1 MKNSKRS
8 KKPIFLIVIIVLIL
22 AAAALAKLTFWQ
34 SSYSPAKYKFSV
46 GLFDKI
52 IKAQDT
58 GGTAELTKDE
68 VNQIISLYFKEY
80 RGSDITVKAVEA
92 DFNGDNMK
100 FYIPV
105 TYKNFNVLL
114 TSEGSISRENDNI
127 KYTPQYF
134 KVGKITL
141 PKSYAMEKLKSK
153 LKNSATVDGDS
164 IMVSTKGFP
173 VGITALSVKN
183 EKLLVTLEKRQLNIE
198 DILKGK
204 LDSIRDLIKN
214 YSSIKNLNLPTKTNG
229 ENEKTAGETST
240 VNSTGTSNANASSG
254 SSSGS
259 SERQQALGK
268 VLSGLSAASG
278 SVSTGGQKAVISQMM
293 SVVGNMKDPSY
304 NPYSAEGSVRAMYGK
319 LSPSEKTQLKAA
331 VFSNVDTSSAGI
343 LANMIGK

>member
-1 MKNSKRS
+1 MKNWKKS

-22 AAAALAKLTFWQ
+22 AAAVFAKLAFWQ
-34 SSYSPAKYKFSV
+34 SSYSPPKYKFSV

-92 DFNGDNMK
+92 DFSGDNMK

-114 TSEGSISRENDNI
+114 TSEGSIFKESDKI

-141 PKSYAMEKLKSK
+141 PKSYVMEKLKSR
-153 LKNSATVDGDS
+153 LKNSATVEQDS

-214 YSSIKNLNLPTKTNG
+214 YSSIKNLNLPTKISGGNQG
-229 ENEKTAGETST
+229 AVENSST
-240 VNSTGTSNANASSG
+240 LNSDGTSNSNTSSG
-254 SSSGS
+254 SSSAS
-259 SERQQALGK
+259 SERQQAIGK
-268 VLSGLSAASG
+268 VLSGLNAASG
-278 SVSTGGQKAVISQMM
+278 SVSTGSQKAVISQMI
-293 SVVGNMKDPSY
+293 SVVESMKDPSY
-304 NPYSAEGSVRAMYGK
+304 NPYSAEGSVKAMYGK
-319 LSPSEKTQLKAA
+319 LSSGERAQLKAA
-331 VFSNVDTSSAGI
+331 VFSNVDTSSADI
-343 LANMIGK
+343 LANMIEK

>member
-22 AAAALAKLTFWQ
+22 AAAVFAKLAFWQ
-34 SSYSPAKYKFSV
+34 SSYSPSKYKFSV

-80 RGSDITVKAVEA
+80 RSNDITIKAVEA
-92 DFNGDNMK
+92 DFNGENMK

-114 TSEGSISRENDNI
+114 TSEGSISKENDKI
-127 KYTPQYF
+127 KYTPDYF

-141 PKSYAMEKLKSK
+141 PKSYVLQKLGSR
-153 LKNSATVDGDS
+153 LKNTVTVEQNS

-214 YSSIKNLNLPTKTNG
+214 YSSIKNLNLPTKISGVNG
-229 ENEKTAGETST
+229 GTGESGSTA
-240 VNSTGTSNANASSG
+240 NSTGTSNANASSG

-278 SVSTGGQKAVISQMM
+278 SVSTGSQKAVISQMM

-304 NPYSAEGSVRAMYGK
+304 NPYSAEGSVKAMYGK